1 MSSKIK
7 KTNKQNDIMA
17 DNKRKLSKPAK
28 AAIVIGLVIVIL
40 VGVVMHLHSSHIL
53 MQSSI
58 RRSSTHIR
66 TSLALLRVYML

>member
-40 VGVVMHLHSSHIL
+40 VIGGIYLI
-53 MQSSI
+53 
-58 RRSSTHIR
+58 
-66 TSLALLRVYML
+66 A